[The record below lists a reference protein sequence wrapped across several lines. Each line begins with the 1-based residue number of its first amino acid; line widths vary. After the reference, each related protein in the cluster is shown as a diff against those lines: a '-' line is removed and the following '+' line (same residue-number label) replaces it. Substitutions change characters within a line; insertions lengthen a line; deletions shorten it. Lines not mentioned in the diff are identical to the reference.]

1 MSRKSKVTVSDKK
14 IGREYKFITSILTY
28 QNNNYFNK
36 KLSKKKLSNSR
47 RLLLGFNIQLE
58 TKK

>member
-14 IGREYKFITSILTY
+14 IGREYKFITY